1 MSHATNKAALF
12 TSKSDTFL
20 TPPHILDVVCKL
32 GSIDFDPC
40 PHPTAEAT
48 KRARFKDTYP
58 PQDGLTAQW
67 SKYQKSGGVT
77 FVNPPYGR
85 KLSAWADKMASETA
99 NTIVC
104 LVPARVETRWWH
116 TLSRHTVA
124 WCAIRGRLKF
134 YDVNGVETPHSAP
147 FPSAVCLLHRSEL
160 LFKFQQSF
168 QKLGIVYVQP
178 FETPTASTTV

>member
-20 TPPHILDVVCKL
+20 TPPHVLDAVCEL
-32 GSIDFDPC
+32 G
-40 PHPTAEAT
+40 
-48 KRARFKDTYP
+48 P

-67 SKYQKSGGVT
+67 SKYQTQGGIT

-85 KLSAWADKMASETA
+85 ELSAWADKMASETA

-116 TLSRHTVA
+116 TSSRHMVA
-124 WCAIRGRLKF
+124 WCAIAGRLKF
-134 YDVNGVETPHSAP
+134 YDEHGNETPHSAP
-147 FPSAVCLLHRSEL
+147 FPSALCLLHRREL
-160 LFKFQQSF
+160 LYPFQCSF
-168 QKLGIVYVQP
+168 QKLGLVYSKP
-178 FETPTASTTV
+178 FRP

>member
-20 TPPHILDVVCKL
+20 TPPHVLDAVCEL
-32 GSIDFDPC
+32 GPIDFDPC
-40 PHPTAEAT
+40 PHPAAEAT
-48 KRARFKDTYP
+48 KRAHFQDAYP

-67 SKYQKSGGVT
+67 SKYQTPGGVT

-85 KLSAWADKMASETA
+85 ELSAWADKMASETA

-116 TLSRHTVA
+116 TLSRHMVA
-124 WCAIRGRLKF
+124 WCAIAGRLKF
-134 YDVNGVETPHSAP
+134 YDEHGNETPHSAP
-147 FPSAVCLLHRSEL
+147 FPSALCLLHRSKL
-160 LFKFQQSF
+160 LSKFRQSC
-168 QKLGIVYVQP
+168 QKLGIVYVQS
-178 FETPTASTTV
+178 FDLITV